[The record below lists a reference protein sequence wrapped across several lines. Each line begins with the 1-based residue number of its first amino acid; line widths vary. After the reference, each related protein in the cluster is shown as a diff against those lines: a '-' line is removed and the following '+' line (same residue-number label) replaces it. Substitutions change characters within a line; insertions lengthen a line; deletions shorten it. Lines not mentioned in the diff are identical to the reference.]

1 METFMEYWHELVTAF
16 TTELLK
22 IGNTSISMSS
32 LLKLIAFVV
41 LAFWVSRIARLGLAR
56 LMRSRSVQQSTIYAM
71 DRLSHYAILVI
82 GLVLG
87 LSAVGFDFSTF
98 ALIAGALGLGIGLG
112 IQPLVVN
119 FFAGLILLLDRS
131 LKVGDYVELESGITG
146 RVRKINMRYT
156 IVTSNDNVDVLV
168 PNSEFV
174 AGRVVNWTHDDEAAR
189 LHIPFGVAYGTDK
202 DLVKRAALEAAASVP
217 PEMAHLGDRPPQVWF
232 VGFGDSSLDFELLI
246 WLGAENVRRP
256 GAVKAAYLWE
266 IHTALYKYEIE
277 IPFPQ
282 RDLHLRTAFGMKD
295 ESARELF
302 ARASQL

>member
-1 METFMEYWHELVTAF
+1 MDTLTEYWDSLTGILTA
-16 TTELLK
+16 EWVK
-22 IGNTSISMSS
+22 VGNTPISAGS
-32 LLKLIAFVV
+32 LLKLIVFVI
-41 LAFWVSRIARLGLAR
+41 LAFWVSRIARLGLGRLLRAR
-56 LMRSRSVQQSTIYAM
+56 GVQQSTIYAI
-71 DRLSHYAILVI
+71 DRLAHYVILVV

-87 LSAVGFDFSTF
+87 LSAVGFDFTSF

-119 FFAGLILLLDRS
+119 FFAGLILLVDRS
-131 LKVGDYVELESGITG
+131 LKVGDYVELESGVRG

-174 AGRVVNWTHDDEAAR
+174 AMRVVNWTHDEEVAR
-189 LHIPFGVAYGTDK
+189 IHIPFGVAYGTDK
-202 DLVKRAALEAAASVP
+202 ELVRRAALEAADSVP
-217 PEMAHLGDRPPQVWF
+217 ADMAYLSGKAPQVWF
-232 VGFGDSSLDFELLI
+232 VGFGDSSLDFELLV

-256 GAVKAAYLWE
+256 AAVRAAYLWE

-282 RDLHLRTAFGMKD
+282 RDLHVRSVFGMKD
-295 ESARELF
+295 EAARDYLSPGS
-302 ARASQL
+302 RI

>member
-1 METFMEYWHELVTAF
+1 MDTFVGYWRTVINAS

-22 IGNTSISMSS
+22 IGNTSISASS
-32 LLKLIAFVV
+32 LLKLVLFVV
-41 LAFWVSRIARLGLAR
+41 LAFWVSRIARMGLER
-56 LMRSRSVQQSTIYAM
+56 LLRARSVQQSTIYAM
-71 DRLSHYAILVI
+71 DRLSHYVILII

-131 LKVGDYVELESGITG
+131 LKVGDFVELESGISG
-146 RVRKINMRYT
+146 RVGKINMRYT

-174 AGRVVNWTHDDEAAR
+174 TGRVINWTHEDEAAR
-189 LHIPFGVAYGTDK
+189 FHVPFGVAYGTDK
-202 DLVKRAALEAAASVP
+202 ELVKKAALEAAASVP
-217 PEMAHLGDRPPQVWF
+217 EDLAYIAGRPPQVWF

-246 WLGAENVRRP
+246 WMGAENIRRP

-282 RDLHLRTAFGMKD
+282 RDLHLRSFFGMKD
-295 ESARELF
+295 ESARDFLVQGS
-302 ARASQL
+302 RL

>member
-1 METFMEYWHELVTAF
+1 METFLEYWKTVHEILTA
-16 TTELLK
+16 EWMR
-22 IGNTSISMSS
+22 IGDTSISASS
-32 LLKLIAFVV
+32 LLKLFAFIF
-41 LAFWVSRIARLGLAR
+41 LAFWVSKIARMGLIR
-56 LMRSRSVQQSTIYAM
+56 VLQSRTVAQSTIYAM
-71 DRLSHYAILVI
+71 DRLSHYLILIV

-98 ALIAGALGLGIGLG
+98 ALVAGALGLGIGLG

-131 LKVGDYVELESGITG
+131 LKVDDFVELESGITG

-174 AGRVVNWTHDDEAAR
+174 ATRVVNWTHEDEAAR
-189 LHIPFGVAYGTDK
+189 VHVPFGVAYGSDK
-202 DLVKRAALEAAASVP
+202 ELVKKAALEAASKVP
-217 PEMAHLGDRPPQVWF
+217 PDMAHLPNHPVQLWF
-232 VGFGDSSLDFELLI
+232 MGFGDSSLDFELLV
-246 WLGAENVRRP
+246 WMGAENVRRP

-266 IHTALYKYEIE
+266 LHTALYKYEIE

-282 RDLHLRTAFGMKD
+282 RDLHVRSLFGMKD
-295 ESARELF
+295 DD
-302 ARASQL
+302 ARAYLQPGSKL

>member
-1 METFMEYWHELVTAF
+1 METFLEYWQAVVTAS

-22 IGNTSISMSS
+22 IGHTSISVSS
-32 LLKLIAFVV
+32 LLKLVIFVV
-41 LAFWVSRIARLGLAR
+41 LAFWVSKIARMGLER
-56 LMRSRSVQQSTIYAM
+56 LLRARSVQQSTMYAM
-71 DRLSHYAILVI
+71 DRLSHYVILLV

-174 AGRVVNWTHDDEAAR
+174 TGRVINWTHEDDAAR
-189 LHIPFGVAYGTDK
+189 FHVPFGVAYGTDK
-202 DLVKRAALEAAASVP
+202 ELVKKAALEAAASVP
-217 PEMAHLGDRPPQVWF
+217 QDMAYISGRPPQLWF

-246 WLGAENVRRP
+246 WMGAENVRRP
-256 GAVKAAYLWE
+256 GAVQAAYLWE
-266 IHTALYKYEIE
+266 LHTALYKYGIE

-282 RDLHLRTAFGMKD
+282 RDLHVRSFFGMKD
-295 ESARELF
+295 ERARDFLVPGS
-302 ARASQL
+302 RV